1 MISDHV
7 VFSSPHF
14 RIEPGEDS
22 ETNPGI
28 FGRALATWVAS
39 QLRSRGVPIEEVIP
53 EDYGRAVIIYH
64 KPFRLW
70 VACASLDGETDR
82 WQMFIAAEQGLLGKL
97 FGGAKLDAEVRQFR
111 AHYRALVE
119 AVPNVSNVEWQDS

>member
-7 VFSSPHF
+7 VFSSPYF
-14 RIEPGEDS
+14 RIEPGEDA

-28 FGRALATWVAS
+28 FGRALATWIAS
-39 QLRSRGVPIEEVIP
+39 QLRSRGVPVEEVIP
-53 EDYGRAVIIYH
+53 EDYGRAVIIHH

-70 VACASLDGETDR
+70 VACASLDGETSR
-82 WQMFIAAEQGLLGKL
+82 WQMFIATEQGLLGKL
-97 FGGAKLDAEVRQFR
+97 FGGATFDAELKQFR

-119 AVPNVSNVEWQDS
+119 AVPDILNVQWQDS